1 MPEDKLKM
9 VKFFQEKG
17 YIVGMTGDGV
27 NDAPALKQAEVGIA
41 VANAADV
48 AKRSGKMV
56 LLDDGLMPIV
66 KILDAG
72 HRVYQRM
79 TTWSLTK
86 LSRTAEL
93 TMILTFGYLL
103 FGYLPMALN
112 AMVIYTIMNN
122 MVTMMIGTD
131 NTHITYKPE
140 NWNIDRMAKVSMS
153 LASGW
158 TIIGCLFVWFM
169 NNKLGFSQGQVGT
182 MVYVYCVL
190 SAMLIVLITRT
201 KTYFWQSY
209 PSRLVGTVQII
220 DVALTFALALLGIA
234 MTQISLVNLGLVIVV
249 SLVSAVIIDLIYQPV
264 MKDR

>member
-1 MPEDKLKM
+1 
-9 VKFFQEKG
+9 
-17 YIVGMTGDGV
+17 
-27 NDAPALKQAEVGIA
+27 
-41 VANAADV
+41 
-48 AKRSGKMV
+48 
-56 LLDDGLMPIV
+56 
-66 KILDAG
+66 
-72 HRVYQRM
+72 
-79 TTWSLTK
+79 
-86 LSRTAEL
+86 
-93 TMILTFGYLL
+93 
-103 FGYLPMALN
+103 
-112 AMVIYTIMNN
+112 
-122 MVTMMIGTD
+122 
-131 NTHITYKPE
+131 
-140 NWNIDRMAKVSMS
+140 
-153 LASGW
+153 
-158 TIIGCLFVWFM
+158 M